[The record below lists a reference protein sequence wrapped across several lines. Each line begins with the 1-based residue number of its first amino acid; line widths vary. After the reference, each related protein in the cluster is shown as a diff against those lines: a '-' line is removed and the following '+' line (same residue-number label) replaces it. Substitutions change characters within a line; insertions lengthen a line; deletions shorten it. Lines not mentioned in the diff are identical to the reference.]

1 MTTTITLRPVQLLV
15 DLLPYISSSL
25 LVLQTRCIFQPCI
38 LNYFPLQVH
47 QIYVIFIVIRIRE
60 KVANKYMHGPKSLK
74 RGHIQV
80 QNIVNTIFRYFL
92 MYYSRSSARLIVFD
106 SRRGYP
112 PWLHICSQP
121 PLWRGGGGC
130 EGGGVMRDQSRGP
143 PGVRLLCTYV
153 NN

>member
-121 PLWRGGGGC
+121 PLWRGGGGGVR
-130 EGGGVMRDQSRGP
+130 GGGNARLVARP
-143 PGVRLLCTYV
+143 PRRATTLYV
-153 NN
+153 C

>member
-121 PLWRGGGGC
+121 PLWRGGGVVR
-130 EGGGVMRDQSRGP
+130 GGGNARLVARP
-143 PGVRLLCTYV
+143 PRRATTLYV
-153 NN
+153 C